1 MADLQRLSF
10 NQITVNS
17 WTLEEAINGCVR
29 QGIPWIGLWRDKV
42 DAVGLRVAAKLV
54 KESGVAVSSL
64 CRGGGFPAATQEERQ
79 KRIDDNLRAID
90 EAAEL
95 GTKVLVLVCGA
106 LAGRDLEGSRRMVI
120 DGIAAIEAH
129 ARERGIKLGI
139 EPLHPMY
146 AADRSVIVS
155 LQQAREMAAQ
165 LPRESVG
172 VVIDVFHVWHDPG
185 LYLEIEKLQ
194 GRILGLHIS
203 DWPVPLPDILM
214 GRTMM
219 GDGVIEL
226 ARIRS
231 AVDRAGYT
239 GPIEVEIFNQKIWDQ
254 PGDQVLELIK
264 RRFLE
269 CV

>member
-1 MADLQRLSF
+1 MADLKRLSF

-17 WTLEEAINGCVR
+17 WTLREALGGCVR
-29 QGIPWIGLWRDKV
+29 HGIPAIGLWRDRV
-42 DAVGLRVAAKLV
+42 DAMGVSAAAKLI

-79 KRIDDNLRAID
+79 KRIEDNLRAID
-90 EAAEL
+90 EAAAL
-95 GTKVLVLVCGA
+95 GTPLLVLVCGA
-106 LAGRDLEGSRRMVI
+106 LAGRDLEGSRSMVV

-146 AADRSVIVS
+146 AADRSVVVS
-155 LQQAREMAAQ
+155 LKQAREIAARF
-165 LPRESVG
+165 PPESVG
-172 VVIDVFHVWHDPG
+172 VVIDVFHVWHDPDV
-185 LYLEIEKLQ
+185 YQEIERLQ
-194 GRILGLHIS
+194 GRILGFHVS
-203 DWPVPLPDILM
+203 DWPVPLPGILM

-226 ARIRS
+226 SRIRS

-254 PGDQVLELIK
+254 PGDQVLDLMK
-264 RRFLE
+264 RRFVE

>member
-1 MADLQRLSF
+1 MADLKRLSF

-17 WTLEEAINGCVR
+17 WTLREALDGCVR
-29 QGIPWIGLWRDKV
+29 HGIPAIGLWRDKV
-42 DAVGLRVAAKLV
+42 DAAGLWAAAKLV

-79 KRIDDNLRAID
+79 KRIEDNLRAID
-90 EAAEL
+90 EAAAL
-95 GTKVLVLVCGA
+95 GTTVLVLVCGA
-106 LAGRDLEGSRRMVI
+106 LAERDLEGSRNMVV
-120 DGIAAIEAH
+120 DGIAAIETR

-155 LQQAREMAAQ
+155 LKQAREIAARF
-165 LPRESVG
+165 PPESVG
-172 VVIDVFHVWHDPG
+172 VVVDVFHVWHDPD
-185 LYLEIEKLQ
+185 LYQEIEKLR
-194 GRILGLHIS
+194 GRILGFHVS
-203 DWPVPLPDILM
+203 DWPVPLPDVLL

-226 ARIRS
+226 ERIRS
-231 AVDRAGYT
+231 AVDRAGYA
-239 GPIEVEIFNQKIWDQ
+239 GAIEVEIFNQEIWDQ
-254 PGDQVLELIK
+254 PGDQVLDLMK